1 VPLRLARQITI
12 AVVILVS
19 SCGQGE
25 QPASPPLPRR
35 IVAIGDSITRATNA
49 CCFPGDHPGTSW
61 SVGDAPRDG
70 VRSHLER
77 IAAADP
83 NVDVE
88 AFNDARAGATVADL
102 VGQARA
108 AVRRRADYVTI
119 LIGANDVCGSSSPS
133 MTSVPAFRDGFEA
146 VMETLEAGTPNAR
159 MFVASIPNVVR
170 LWRLFRDDPAARS
183 VWRAAGICPSVLSMT
198 GTEAERRA
206 VLGRVR
212 RFNEVLARAC
222 GAYPRCRFDGGAVFR
237 YAFRPGDVSSLDRF
251 HPSVEG
257 QAALAR
263 ITWARSWWS

>member
-1 VPLRLARQITI
+1 
-12 AVVILVS
+12 VILVS
-19 SCGQGE
+19 SCE
-25 QPASPPLPRR
+25 PSDEPASPPLPRR

-49 CCFPGDHPGTSW
+49 CCFPGDHPGASW
-61 SVGDAPRDG
+61 SAGGTPRDG

-77 IAAADP
+77 ITAVDP
-83 NVDVE
+83 DVDVQ
-88 AFNDARAGATVADL
+88 AFNDARAGATVVDL
-102 VGQARA
+102 VHQARA

-119 LIGANDVCGSSSPS
+119 LIGANDVCGSSSPP

-146 VMETLEAGTPNAR
+146 VMGTLDAGAPEAR
-159 MFVASIPNVVR
+159 IFVASIPNVDR
-170 LWRLFRDDPAARS
+170 LWRLFGDDPAARS
-183 VWRAAGICPSVLSMT
+183 GWRAAGICPPVLSMT
-198 GTEAERRA
+198 GTEADRRA

-212 RFNEVLARAC
+212 RFNGVLARTC

-237 YAFRPGDVSSLDRF
+237 YAFTADEVSSLDRF